1 MSTKKFEKLIDLII
15 NEDQEAARA
24 LFHDIVVEKSRTI
37 YESLIEDETSSLD
50 DEISAEETGSMD
62 DGEYT
67 DDEEMSGD
75 YDVDG
80 EEGEFEV
87 DSEEE
92 FGDMDDMGEEPAELE
107 DRLVDVEDKLDQLM
121 AEFEAQMGGDSD
133 DEDVDV
139 DVEIDDEEVEELDE
153 ESTSKRD
160 NRAERAGR
168 KVARDLEY
176 DMGHRGKDDNKAERA
191 GKKVTKDIEYDDKK
205 LDEAIELKKI
215 AGLYDGK
222 ISSDYTDGSK
232 KGPVAANSG
241 QRGMDSRPVNF
252 DQGGQTATPT
262 STPKPSNYGTK
273 GEGEVKDASQW
284 ENRPSGDAGKS
295 AFTKKADRQYGQKDT
310 DSGKLVGADGSIAT
324 DKRSPVPESRRTT
337 KRRI

>member
-37 YESLIEDETSSLD
+37 YESLIEDETSDLD
-50 DEISAEETGSMD
+50 DEISSEETGSMD

-80 EEGEFEV
+80 DEGEFEI
-87 DSEEE
+87 DDEEE
-92 FGDMDDMGEEPAELE
+92 FGDDDMGEEPAELE

-121 AEFEAQMGGDSD
+121 AEFESQMGGDSD
-133 DEDVDV
+133 DEDFDAG
-139 DVEIDDEEVEELDE
+139 EDEEDMGEEDMEELDE
-153 ESTSKRD
+153 ESTSTRD
-160 NRAERAGR
+160 
-168 KVARDLEY
+168 
-176 DMGHRGKDDNKAERA
+176 HRAERA
-191 GKKVTKDIEYDDKK
+191 GKKVTKDIEYDEKK

-241 QRGMDSRPVNF
+241 QKGMDSRPVNF

-273 GEGEVKDASQW
+273 GESQVKDANQW
-284 ENRPSGDAGKS
+284 ENRPAGDAGKS

-310 DSGKLVGADGSIAT
+310 DSGKLVGADGSIST

>member
-15 NEDQEAARA
+15 NEDQEAAQA

-37 YESLIEDETSSLD
+37 YESLIEDESSSLD

-62 DGEYT
+62 DGEFV

-80 EEGEFEV
+80 DEGEFEV

-92 FGDMDDMGEEPAELE
+92 IDADDMGEEPAELE

-121 AEFEAQMGGDSD
+121 AEFEAQMGSDEAEMDDAEFDAGEAEEEAGEEEEEDS
-133 DEDVDV
+133 
-139 DVEIDDEEVEELDE
+139 EI
-153 ESTSKRD
+153 
-160 NRAERAGR
+160 
-168 KVARDLEY
+168 
-176 DMGHRGKDDNKAERA
+176 M
-191 GKKVTKDIEYDDKK
+191 
-205 LDEAIELKKI
+205 EAIELKKI

-222 ISSDYTDGSK
+222 ISSDSPDGSK

-241 QRGMDSRPVNF
+241 QKGMDSRPVNF

-273 GEGEVKDASQW
+273 GEGEVKDANQW
-284 ENRPSGDAGKS
+284 ENRPAGDAGKS

>member
-121 AEFEAQMGGDSD
+121 AEFEAQMGGDEGG
-133 DEDVDV
+133 EDM
-139 DVEIDDEEVEELDE
+139 DVEMDADMDSDEEVEELDD
-153 ESTSKRD
+153 ESTS
-160 NRAERAGR
+160 
-168 KVARDLEY
+168 
-176 DMGHRGKDDNKAERA
+176 
-191 GKKVTKDIEYDDKK
+191 K

-241 QRGMDSRPVNF
+241 QKGMDSRPVNF

-273 GEGEVKDASQW
+273 GESQVKDASQW
-284 ENRPSGDAGKS
+284 ENRPAGDAGKS

>member
-15 NEDQEAARA
+15 NEDQEAAQA

-37 YESLIEDETSSLD
+37 YESLIEDESSSLD

-62 DGEYT
+62 DGEFV

-80 EEGEFEV
+80 DEGEFEV

-92 FGDMDDMGEEPAELE
+92 IDADDMGEEPAELE

-121 AEFEAQMGGDSD
+121 AEFEAQMGGDDSEMDADEFEAGEEEEEAGEEEAD
-133 DEDVDV
+133 DE
-139 DVEIDDEEVEELDE
+139 I
-153 ESTSKRD
+153 
-160 NRAERAGR
+160 
-168 KVARDLEY
+168 
-176 DMGHRGKDDNKAERA
+176 M
-191 GKKVTKDIEYDDKK
+191 
-205 LDEAIELKKI
+205 EAIELKKI

-222 ISSDYTDGSK
+222 ISSDSPDGSK

-241 QRGMDSRPVNF
+241 QKGMDSRPVNF

-273 GEGEVKDASQW
+273 GEGEVKDANQW
-284 ENRPSGDAGKS
+284 ENRPAGDAGKS

>member
-121 AEFEAQMGGDSD
+121 AEFEAQMGGDEGGED
-133 DEDVDV
+133 MDVDMDV
-139 DVEIDDEEVEELDE
+139 DMETDDEESDE
-153 ESTSKRD
+153 ESTS
-160 NRAERAGR
+160 
-168 KVARDLEY
+168 
-176 DMGHRGKDDNKAERA
+176 
-191 GKKVTKDIEYDDKK
+191 K

-241 QRGMDSRPVNF
+241 QKGMDSRPVNF

-273 GEGEVKDASQW
+273 GESQVKDASQW
-284 ENRPSGDAGKS
+284 ENRPAGDAGKS

>member
-121 AEFEAQMGGDSD
+121 AEFEAQMGGD
-133 DEDVDV
+133 EGGENM
-139 DVEIDDEEVEELDE
+139 DVEMDADMDSDEEVEELDD
-153 ESTSKRD
+153 ESTS
-160 NRAERAGR
+160 
-168 KVARDLEY
+168 
-176 DMGHRGKDDNKAERA
+176 
-191 GKKVTKDIEYDDKK
+191 K

-222 ISSDYTDGSK
+222 ISSDYADGSK

-241 QRGMDSRPVNF
+241 QKGMDSRPVNF

-284 ENRPSGDAGKS
+284 ENRPAGDAGKS

>member
-37 YESLIEDETSSLD
+37 YESLIEDESSSLD

-62 DGEYT
+62 DGEFV

-87 DSEEE
+87 DDEEM
-92 FGDMDDMGEEPAELE
+92 GDMDDMGEEPAELE

-121 AEFEAQMGGDSD
+121 AEFEAQMGDDS
-133 DEDVDV
+133 EEV
-139 DVEIDDEEVEELDE
+139 DVEDEEEVEELDE
-153 ESTSKRD
+153 ESTSTRD
-160 NRAERAGR
+160 Q
-168 KVARDLEY
+168 
-176 DMGHRGKDDNKAERA
+176 HAERA
-191 GKKVTKDIEYDDKK
+191 GKKVTKDIEYDEKHDK

-222 ISSDYTDGSK
+222 ISSDSPDGSK

-241 QRGMDSRPVNF
+241 QKGMDSRPVNF

-273 GEGEVKDASQW
+273 GEGEVKDANQW
-284 ENRPSGDAGKS
+284 ENRPAGDAGKS

>member
-37 YESLIEDETSSLD
+37 YESLIDEEGID

-62 DGEYT
+62 DGEFV

-80 EEGEFEV
+80 DEGEFEV

-92 FGDMDDMGEEPAELE
+92 FGDEDMGEEPAELE

-121 AEFEAQMGGDSD
+121 AEFEAQMGGDD
-133 DEDVDV
+133 AEFDAGEEEFDAGEEEGEEEEDS
-139 DVEIDDEEVEELDE
+139 EI
-153 ESTSKRD
+153 
-160 NRAERAGR
+160 
-168 KVARDLEY
+168 
-176 DMGHRGKDDNKAERA
+176 M
-191 GKKVTKDIEYDDKK
+191 
-205 LDEAIELKKI
+205 EAIELKKI

-222 ISSDYTDGSK
+222 ISSDSPDGSK
-232 KGPVAANSG
+232 KGPVRANSG
-241 QRGMDSRPVNF
+241 QTGMASKPVNF

-273 GEGEVKDASQW
+273 GESQVKDATQW
-284 ENRPSGDAGKS
+284 ENRPAGDAGKS

>member
-92 FGDMDDMGEEPAELE
+92 FDDMDDMGEEPAELE

-121 AEFEAQMGGDSD
+121 AEFEAQMGGDEGGED
-133 DEDVDV
+133 MDVDMDV
-139 DVEIDDEEVEELDE
+139 DMETDDEESDE
-153 ESTSKRD
+153 ESTS
-160 NRAERAGR
+160 
-168 KVARDLEY
+168 
-176 DMGHRGKDDNKAERA
+176 
-191 GKKVTKDIEYDDKK
+191 K

-273 GEGEVKDASQW
+273 GESQVKDASQW
-284 ENRPSGDAGKS
+284 ENRPAGDAGKS

>member
-80 EEGEFEV
+80 EEGEFEMDDEESV
-87 DSEEE
+87 D
-92 FGDMDDMGEEPAELE
+92 MDMGEEPAELE

-121 AEFEAQMGGDSD
+121 AEFEAQMGGDSEGD
-133 DEDVDV
+133 DAEFDSDEEVDMDV
-139 DVEIDDEEVEELDE
+139 DVEDEEDSEI
-153 ESTSKRD
+153 
-160 NRAERAGR
+160 
-168 KVARDLEY
+168 
-176 DMGHRGKDDNKAERA
+176 M
-191 GKKVTKDIEYDDKK
+191 
-205 LDEAIELKKI
+205 EAIELKKI

-222 ISSDYTDGSK
+222 ISSDSPDGSK
-232 KGPVAANSG
+232 RGPVAANSG

-273 GEGEVKDASQW
+273 GESEVKDANQW
-284 ENRPSGDAGKS
+284 ENRPAGDAGKS

>member
-121 AEFEAQMGGDSD
+121 AEFEAQMGGDD
-133 DEDVDV
+133 ADFDAGEEE
-139 DVEIDDEEVEELDE
+139 EIEGEEEVEELDE
-153 ESTSKRD
+153 ESTSTRD
-160 NRAERAGR
+160 
-168 KVARDLEY
+168 AR
-176 DMGHRGKDDNKAERA
+176 AERA
-191 GKKVTKDIEYDDKK
+191 GKKVTKDIEWDEKHDK

-222 ISSDYTDGSK
+222 ISSDSPDGSK
-232 KGPVAANSG
+232 RGPVAANSG
-241 QRGMDSRPVNF
+241 QKGMDSRPVNF

-273 GEGEVKDASQW
+273 GEGEVKDANQW
-284 ENRPSGDAGKS
+284 ENRPAGDAGKS

>member
-50 DEISAEETGSMD
+50 AEISAEETGSMD

-87 DSEEE
+87 DDEEE
-92 FGDMDDMGEEPAELE
+92 FGDMDMDEEPAELE

-133 DEDVDV
+133 GEDMDVDM
-139 DVEIDDEEVEELDE
+139 ETDDEEVEELDE
-153 ESTSKRD
+153 ESTSTRD
-160 NRAERAGR
+160 QR
-168 KVARDLEY
+168 
-176 DMGHRGKDDNKAERA
+176 AERA
-191 GKKVTKDIEYDDKK
+191 GKKVTKDIEYDEKK

-241 QRGMDSRPVNF
+241 QKGMDSRPVNF
-252 DQGGQTATPT
+252 DQGGQTSTPT

-273 GEGEVKDASQW
+273 GEGEVKDANQW
-284 ENRPSGDAGKS
+284 ENRPAGDAGKS

>member
-80 EEGEFEV
+80 EEGEFEMDDEESV
-87 DSEEE
+87 D
-92 FGDMDDMGEEPAELE
+92 MDMGEEPAELE

-121 AEFEAQMGGDSD
+121 AEFEAQMGGDSEGD
-133 DEDVDV
+133 DAEFDSDEEVDMDV
-139 DVEIDDEEVEELDE
+139 DVEDEEDSEI
-153 ESTSKRD
+153 
-160 NRAERAGR
+160 
-168 KVARDLEY
+168 
-176 DMGHRGKDDNKAERA
+176 M
-191 GKKVTKDIEYDDKK
+191 
-205 LDEAIELKKI
+205 EAIELKKI

-222 ISSDYTDGSK
+222 ISSDSPDGSK
-232 KGPVAANSG
+232 RGPVAANSG

-273 GEGEVKDASQW
+273 GEGEVKDANQW
-284 ENRPSGDAGKS
+284 ENRPAGDAGKS